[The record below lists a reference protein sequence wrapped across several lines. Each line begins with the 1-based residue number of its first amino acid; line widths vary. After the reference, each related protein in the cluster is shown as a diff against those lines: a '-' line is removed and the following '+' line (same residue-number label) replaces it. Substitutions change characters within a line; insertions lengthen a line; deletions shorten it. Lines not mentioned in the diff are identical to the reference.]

1 MCEKLPEYTVNKT
14 NCLRTINFNLFWGD
28 LRQEQSP
35 YQHQRQHLAL
45 LYTLSYIISR
55 QLNLPHLRIFYVIHY
70 QKPSRLVYNFAASII
85 EYTAEIQLS
94 MKNLFMSV
102 CTFSLPVNMN

>member
-14 NCLRTINFNLFWGD
+14 NCLRTINFNVFCGD

-35 YQHQRQHLAL
+35 HKHQRQHLAL

-55 QLNLPHLRIFYVIHY
+55 QLNLPQPRIFYVIHY

-85 EYTAEIQLS
+85 EYTAKIQRS

-102 CTFSLPVNMN
+102 CTFSVPVNMN